1 MKKLLTLF
9 AILLL
14 SFAGYSQT
22 CPTPTS
28 SGVFVTIDS
37 SYQLAPSTAGK
48 TNVGL
53 CYYNNSGTQIT
64 AVQFRVFYDNVA
76 FSGIDTIVSLNT
88 SFPQYLQYVKN
99 QAGGYATVTLTY
111 TGNVSSFSIPNGPLF
126 KLVMHHSTVLG
137 STYLTVGNMTFTG
150 TASFPQLA
158 TTQAGM
164 DYVLNLYNFGGIF
177 KSQTASYHGRFVNV
191 TGSGAKNL
199 AVAFEKKLKTGSTWT
214 QVASTMTN
222 TSGRFYFSGI
232 NVDTTLW
239 NIRLAVKGDTM
250 TIGNVISTS
259 DAQKINQWVLGQ
271 SAPTGFD
278 FYTADVN
285 SDNNISISDAYGVF
299 GRVSG
304 RFTTWPNSTK
314 DVKFFTAAEY
324 ASIVSATTSMQTT
337 YPGVTN
343 FTFNIIAGQP
353 DSVTY
358 YVCVPGDANGTGYK
372 MARMVPIEIQNPN
385 NATDK
390 IIDVT
395 TSYDDKLENMQL
407 DFPTLSVDENS
418 TVTVPVTVKTTDN
431 LVVGS
436 LQLAMKYDANLLEFQ
451 GVEINKSVATW
462 MTYTNPNNGVVEWG
476 GFDVLNYNKIN
487 NGDVPF
493 NLKFTAKQP
502 QSSWIASP
510 LYVTTKSAGNIQST
524 DLNINPSNG
533 IVTVYRLGQ
542 NLLADQM
549 LIYPNPTSDFVTFK
563 FKVEADGN
571 VWLGIISA
579 DGKTQQI
586 VVNQLVT
593 PGTYNFSTDLGY
605 LAAGEYVAV
614 MKKGTQIQTAQ
625 VIKY

>member
-1 MKKLLTLF
+1 MKKLLTVF
-9 AILLL
+9 ALLL
-14 SFAGYSQT
+14 LAFTGYSQT
-22 CPTPTS
+22 CPTPPTN
-28 SGVFVTIDS
+28 GVFITMDS
-37 SYQLAPSTAGK
+37 SYQLAPSTTGK

-64 AVQFRVFYDNVA
+64 AVQFRAYYDNTA
-76 FSGIDTIVSLNT
+76 FSAIDTVISLNT

-99 QAGGYATVTLTY
+99 QAGGYITITMTY
-111 TGNVSSFSIPNGPLF
+111 TGNSSTFSIPNGPLF
-126 KLVMHHSTVLG
+126 KLVMHHSAVLG
-137 STYLTVGNMTFTG
+137 STYLMVNNMTFTG
-150 TASFPQLA
+150 TSTFPQLA

-164 DYVLNLYNFGGIF
+164 DYVLNLYNFGGAF

-285 SDNNISISDAYGVF
+285 GDKSVSISDAYGVF

-304 RFTTWPNSTK
+304 RFTTWPNLTK
-314 DVKFFTAAEY
+314 DVKFFTVAEY
-324 ASIVSATTSMQTT
+324 NSIVGTATSMQNT
-337 YPGVTN
+337 YPGMTN

-353 DSVTY
+353 DSITY

-395 TSYDDKLENMQL
+395 TSYDDKLQDIQL
-407 DFPTLSVDENS
+407 DFPTLNVDENS
-418 TVTVPVTVKTTDN
+418 TVSVPVTVKSDN
-431 LVVGS
+431 VEIGS
-436 LQLAMKYDANLLEFQ
+436 LQLAMKYDPNLLEFK
-451 GVEINKSVATW
+451 GVEINKSVASW
-462 MTYTNPNNGVVEWG
+462 MTYTNPNNGVIEWG
-476 GFDVLNYNKIN
+476 GFDVLNYNKIKS
-487 NGDVPF
+487 GDVPF
-493 NLKFTAKQP
+493 NLQFTAKRP
-502 QSSWIASP
+502 QIDWLASP
-510 LYVTTKSAGNIQST
+510 LYVTTKSAGDIQST

-549 LIYPNPTSDFVTFK
+549 LIYPNPTSDFVSIK
-563 FKVEADGN
+563 FKVEANGN

-579 DGKTQQI
+579 DGKVQQV
-586 VVNQLVT
+586 VVNQLVA
-593 PGTYNFSTDLGY
+593 PGTYNFSADLGY